1 MTDYNVNWNK
11 APHILRIM
19 AVDTQ
24 ENNEFSAKI
33 KVFTLN
39 IISLV
44 TQLSHSIP
52 HQQSIIPPKI
62 HQGKKKQI

>member
-24 ENNEFSAKI
+24 ENNKCSAKI

-39 IISLV
+39 HKSCHPTITLD
-44 TQLSHSIP
+44 P

-62 HQGKKKQI
+62 HQGKKKMT